1 MKYEKKSKI
10 DDLFPSDHS
19 LPYRTQSRPIHENK
33 KGTMEPA
40 HDRALKNADSPLML
54 PAFFYEIRTY
64 SFSFAGACGLI

>member
-10 DDLFPSDHS
+10 DDLFPSDHP

-54 PAFFYEIRTY
+54 PAFFTKSAHILFHLPEHTD
-64 SFSFAGACGLI
+64 